1 MTACQ
6 KLQQLCDKIKGST
19 LERSDISDILTID
32 VQVFYVGNKWYN
44 QLKFLFQKYQL
55 KSISEELERLI
66 LENLSVSNQ
75 SVSVSCQTS
84 TRCDKQEQDLKF
96 DMEKKNRE
104 VERLIIKLKEA
115 EVDILKKD
123 MIIEGIK
130 STSFDTGFF
139 KKCLKKQNRL

>member
-6 KLQQLCDKIKGST
+6 KLQQLCDMIKGST
-19 LERSDISDILTID
+19 IERSDILTLD
-32 VQVFYVGNKWYN
+32 VQVFYVVKKWYN

-84 TRCDKQEQDLKF
+84 TSYDQQEQDFKF
-96 DMEKKNRE
+96 DMEKKNRQ

-115 EVDILKKD
+115 EVDILKKN
-123 MIIEGIK
+123 MIIDGISEK
-130 STSFDTGFF
+130 V
-139 KKCLKKQNRL
+139 N